1 MGLLTIIRKQRRKE
15 REMRILMLGLDNAGK
30 TTIVRR
36 LKGGLD
42 LSKVMPTLGFNIDT
56 LIHRSYSL
64 NIWDVGGQKTLRPYW
79 RNYFE
84 ATDAIIWVI
93 DSTDR
98 ARLSDTSIELNQLL
112 LEERLAGASL
122 LVFANKHDLV
132 GALSAEEIEEA
143 LALNSK
149 PTGHRWRVMA
159 CSAISG
165 MNVMEGLDWVVDEV
179 ASRLYLL
186 Q

>member
-1 MGLLTIIRKQRRKE
+1 
-15 REMRILMLGLDNAGK
+15 MRILMLGLDNAGK
-30 TTIVRR
+30 TTLVRR
-36 LKGGLD
+36 LKGDLD

-64 NIWDVGGQKTLRPYW
+64 NIWDIGGQKTLRPYW

-84 ATDAIIWVI
+84 STDAIIWVI

-122 LVFANKHDLV
+122 LVFANKHDLA
-132 GALSAEEIEEA
+132 GALSLEEIEQA
-143 LALNSK
+143 LALKAK
-149 PTGHRWRVMA
+149 PTGHRYRIMA

>member
-112 LEERLAGASL
+112 LEE
-122 LVFANKHDLV
+122 
-132 GALSAEEIEEA
+132 A